1 MLIMIEL
8 FTSFLNEFQ
17 VALGYVVLKI
27 VYFQTVL
34 QSSVF
39 LSSSTL
45 GLLVFNKNCTL
56 VKVPTCFYSN
66 SVFLS
71 CCILCIPDNWTSKS
85 RFVLNVSLSM
95 DMFGCFWLVSLTAWR
110 DEHFSC
116 WSAKIIFP
124 NRWAFCFGIG
134 EEQYI
139 FWGGATG
146 PQLDLFHLETP
157 LEHGRVFFL
166 RHCHGYW
173 MPCSILAAC
182 CWPCSTHTAH
192 GGQTKTKQKN
202 PLSPFC
208 RDSWEKSFNSVLSRN
223 KISGRMDT
231 EKSF

>member
-1 MLIMIEL
+1 MSQLFKLSISILVWWGEQEPANLWKSWMGFFGSWNTDVCQSWMLIMIEL

-34 QSSVF
+34 RSSVF

-45 GLLVFNKNCTL
+45 GLLVFNKNFTL

-124 NRWAFCFGIG
+124 NRWAFCFWYRRRAI
-134 EEQYI
+134 Y
-139 FWGGATG
+139 
-146 PQLDLFHLETP
+146 
-157 LEHGRVFFL
+157 FL
-166 RHCHGYW
+166 RWCNWATTGFI
-173 MPCSILAAC
+173 S
-182 CWPCSTHTAH
+182 S
-192 GGQTKTKQKN
+192 G
-202 PLSPFC
+202 
-208 RDSWEKSFNSVLSRN
+208 DSSRAW
-223 KISGRMDT
+223 
-231 EKSF
+231 